1 MVQSLDS
8 SNCITISHLNI
19 FLVLKLL
26 IAILKNFI
34 IKIMIYHLLDVCFG
48 QRRWPTTPTFFF
60 FFKKKNYFF
69 FKKKIIILYS
79 YFFKNNIFVPMVIL
93 RATSILGGQKK
104 DKGMIRSIP
113 LSFYT
118 LL

>member
-1 MVQSLDS
+1 
-8 SNCITISHLNI
+8 
-19 FLVLKLL
+19 
-26 IAILKNFI
+26 
-34 IKIMIYHLLDVCFG
+34 
-48 QRRWPTTPTFFF
+48 
-60 FFKKKNYFF
+60 
-69 FKKKIIILYS
+69 
-79 YFFKNNIFVPMVIL
+79 MVIL